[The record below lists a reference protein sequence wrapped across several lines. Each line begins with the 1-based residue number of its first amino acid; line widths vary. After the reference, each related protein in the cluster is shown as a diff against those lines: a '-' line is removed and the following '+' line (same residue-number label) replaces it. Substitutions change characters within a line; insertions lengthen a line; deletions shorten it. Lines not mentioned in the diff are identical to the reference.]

1 MPNIGLYPDR
11 DWVVP
16 PYVFSN
22 RLDPEYGFETLHFSC
37 CLNHIIISFQINIS
51 TLFSDGNA
59 VERICLSTAEVTN
72 TWPLDALPPS
82 AGGSVEAI
90 HAAEDERSLHLAF
103 SSGVYCRLDLSAE
116 GAVST
121 GVHTCNLS
129 NDEAG
134 ITSNWR
140 WQFAKSQDKEKSG
153 GLFLFG
159 VSSQGRTIVIF

>member
-1 MPNIGLYPDR
+1 
-11 DWVVP
+11 
-16 PYVFSN
+16 
-22 RLDPEYGFETLHFSC
+22 
-37 CLNHIIISFQINIS
+37 
-51 TLFSDGNA
+51 

-72 TWPLDALPPS
+72 TWLLDILPTS

-90 HAAEDERSLHLAF
+90 LAAEDESSLHLAI
-103 SSGVYCRLDLSAE
+103 SSGVYCRVDLTAE

-134 ITSNWR
+134 ITSSWH

-159 VSSQGRTIVIF
+159 VSSQGRTILIFQRFNTVCFPAENFGMLHVIRDDYIIPCIPVLYL